1 MPPAGRGCRPAAQP
15 QPEQQQRHHD
25 RQRGQEARL
34 ERDQVRDGEP
44 LVGELAQVRHR
55 DERPGGG
62 AICGVSGTI
71 GGSATCGP
79 VMPASGSKPD
89 AVSGGTPGGSD
100 VGLIPGGSAPDA
112 AVTISL

>member
-1 MPPAGRGCRPAAQP
+1 MNRSSGSSRRFDTGTSG
-15 QPEQQQRHHD
+15 PE
-25 RQRGQEARL
+25 A
-34 ERDQVRDGEP
+34 
-44 LVGELAQVRHR
+44 
-55 DERPGGG
+55 G